1 MKNPLAT
8 PVPEA
13 AEPEAPEEAAPVT
26 TGPSFRRLGRNTLI
40 YSAGVFAHRIIS
52 VLMLPI
58 YTRVMTPADYGVLDL
73 LQMVTDITAL
83 VLTAGLTAGLQ
94 RFYFQQEDRGRRNA
108 IVSTAFLMQLGLAMV
123 GTVVLLLLAGP
134 IAQNALG
141 GSGTPRMVRIA
152 ALNFSLGMLAAVPLT
167 LMQTEEKARLHLS
180 VTLVKLALGVSM
192 NLLFLVHFRLGAEG
206 ILLSTLVTNVVVGT
220 WAITWMVR
228 RTGLAFDWHW
238 LRELRRFGIP
248 SQLSWAGSFLL
259 TFGDRFFLQSARG
272 AGSVGLYS
280 LAYQFGFIL
289 AQVAGQP
296 FLQAWRPQRFQLVTA
311 PREKRDHATREGF
324 FFLSVVLL
332 TGATAICLFVEPFL
346 RVMTTKGFHGAAT
359 LVPLI
364 ALAYVVETWANA
376 VSFGIEVSEQTR
388 YSAYSTWLSAAVAI
402 ALYAL
407 LIPRLGG
414 YGAALATVGGF
425 SVRLLLVLHWSQRL
439 WPTEYGWGRP
449 LLTMALAGI
458 AIGGYLWLRSPE
470 LGSQIAVSVSAF
482 LAYLV
487 AVLTICLTREER
499 QILARAARDGR
510 NALRTLSRV
519 T

>member
-1 MKNPLAT
+1 VKNPLAT
-8 PVPEA
+8 PIPEA

-26 TGPSFRRLGRNTLI
+26 AGPSFRRLGRNTLI
-40 YSAGVFAHRIIS
+40 YSAGVFVQRIIS

-94 RFYFQQEDRGRRNA
+94 RFYYQEDDRARRNA
-108 IVSTAFLMQLGLAMV
+108 IVSTAFLMQLGLALV
-123 GTVVLLLLAGP
+123 GTIALLLLAGP
-134 IAQNALG
+134 IAQSALG

-167 LMQTEEKARLHLS
+167 LMQTEEKAQLHLK
-180 VTLVKLALGVSM
+180 VTLSKLVLGVSM

-206 ILLSTLVTNVVVGT
+206 ILLSTLVSNVVVGT
-220 WAITWMVR
+220 WTMLWMVR
-228 RTGLAFDWHW
+228 RTGLVFDWHW
-238 LRELRRFGIP
+238 LRELRRFGVP
-248 SQLSWAGSFLL
+248 YQLSWAGSFLL
-259 TFGDRFFLQSARG
+259 TFGDRFFLQAARG

-296 FLQAWRPQRFQLVTA
+296 FIQAWRPQRFQLVDA
-311 PREKRDHATREGF
+311 PKEKRDHANREGF

-346 RVMTTKGFHGAAT
+346 SVMTTTQFYGAAT
-359 LVPLI
+359 LGPLI

-402 ALYAL
+402 GLYAL
-407 LIPRLGG
+407 LIPRLGA

-425 SVRLLLVLHWSQRL
+425 SVRLLLVLYWSQRL

-449 LLTMALAGI
+449 LFTMAL
-458 AIGGYLWLRSPE
+458 GGMAVASYLWLRSPR
-470 LGSQIAVSVSAF
+470 LGAQIAASTTSF
-482 LAYLV
+482 LAYAL
-487 AVLTICLTREER
+487 AVLSLCLTREER
-499 QILARAARDGR
+499 HVLARAVRDGQ
-510 NALRTLSRV
+510 NALRTLTRV